1 MNEDYSMPLPDTHPL
16 RESLAKVEGL
26 QPGWLDLTQAIL
38 EVIEPDQDYTLGQ
51 LLVLLSPDTDPVE
64 IVTAMIPL
72 CSYEAAVF
80 NAGGFLIVGDQKTD
94 LSNDEFRSV
103 INMNELSD
111 PQTGNIIENP
121 SNRTFLCFRHIP
133 GSWGASPENF
143 RP

>member
-1 MNEDYSMPLPDTHPL
+1 MSLPDTHPL

-26 QPGWLDLTQAIL
+26 QPKWFNLAKAIL
-38 EVIEPDQDYTLGQ
+38 EVIEPDQDYTLGE
-51 LLVLLSPDTDPVE
+51 LLDLLPPVTDPVA

-72 CSYEAAVF
+72 CSYEAAIF

-111 PQTGNIIENP
+111 PQTGNIIKNP

-133 GSWGASPENF
+133 GSWDVLPDAFKP
-143 RP
+143 